1 MESRLL
7 KTVFWLYQVD
17 EIRKLSILI
26 KFLSTDGFI
35 LTVTVLSQ
43 LKFLVTIFDCSISV
57 VAVLIV
63 DGMVIHCGI
72 SISGSSC
79 LSIYNNIISDGCYVK
94 NSNESYIHGIIGSG
108 CCSCGDR
115 SIDSLV
121 VTVLSVVV

>member
-79 LSIYNNIISDGCYVK
+79 LSIYNKFLVLLS
-94 NSNESYIHGIIGSG
+94 SG
-108 CCSCGDR
+108 NVGY
-115 SIDSLV
+115 
-121 VTVLSVVV
+121 